1 MKDLDFNK
9 TDYYIDYFSR
19 KPYWERNKEEE
30 VEVYSNSLVFYN
42 KKINTSCV
50 IQYQNA
56 NDDTVCYIDFYVG
69 ENLCFGLGSD
79 RLMFFLKIIGFVED
93 PINFYINAFNKLS
106 EHLEIFKIDYEPIL
120 NDFGYYISLP
130 SVSINEDSLE
140 YFYLA
145 TYHNKNTQ
153 TNYLDSFIIGYDAVE
168 DDLYLYPDNHYD
180 EKLSILI
187 QSIDDFR
194 KKINNFIKNYSAL
207 FGLIQSIDD
216 YIVKDK

>member
-9 TDYYIDYFSR
+9 TDYYIDYFSK

-30 VEVYSNSLVFYN
+30 VEVYRNSLVFN
-42 KKINTSCV
+42 NNKINTSCV
-50 IQYQNA
+50 IRYQNDG
-56 NDDTVCYIDFYVG
+56 DDTVCYIDFFVG

-79 RLMFFLKIIGFVED
+79 QLMFFLKIMGFVED

-106 EHLEIFKIDYEPIL
+106 EHLEIFKTEYEPIL
-120 NDFGYYISLP
+120 NDLGYYISLP

-140 YFYLA
+140 YFYMA
-145 TYHNKNTQ
+145 TYHNKNTH
-153 TNYLDSFIIGYDAVE
+153 LDSFIIEYDAVE
-168 DDLYLYPDNHYD
+168 DDLYLYPNKHYD

-194 KKINNFIKNYSAL
+194 KKINNFIETFKTKLYE
-207 FGLIQSIDD
+207 
-216 YIVKDK
+216 K